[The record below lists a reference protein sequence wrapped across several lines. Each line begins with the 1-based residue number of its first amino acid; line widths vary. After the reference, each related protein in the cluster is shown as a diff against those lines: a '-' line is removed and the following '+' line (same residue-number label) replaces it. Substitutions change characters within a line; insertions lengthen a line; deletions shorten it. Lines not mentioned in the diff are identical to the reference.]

1 MDLCSPDP
9 CRYGTHCI
17 QTDEESYQCVK
28 NLCQPSPC
36 ENAGKCIVVNN
47 EQTECACPKGWKG
60 KRCEGKKMILYSPN
74 VCLAKIMK
82 VFVLRGPYYFE

>member
-1 MDLCSPDP
+1 MTDLCSPNP

-36 ENAGKCIVVNN
+36 KNNGKCIVVND
-47 EQTECACPKGWKG
+47 EDTSCACVKGWKG
-60 KRCEGKKMILYSPN
+60 KHCEGWCSIILCNIKKDAPATL
-74 VCLAKIMK
+74 L
-82 VFVLRGPYYFE
+82 